1 MNLNNLR
8 YNYQHMGSDIDKYQG
23 DERETINAKLAKQK
37 ESADKDVTEGD
48 NVHVKPKENTNAIT
62 NRVEDESSVTINFKI
77 ASGATV
83 DPNAP
88 VITNIVKASEVTHDQ
103 QQLVQLQPKEVE
115 SITTGVV
122 AGVLNPAAPGNGNAI
137 SVTNPKSK
145 GTGGDELM
153 LVKGQA
159 KLTRDVPA
167 SIALARIY
175 NAVNPVVQARQM
187 SDSHDKAGQTPIAAR
202 YVSVAEGIK
211 DDQSERKAAGQ
222 ATNSRTGHVC
232 DASSKSIAAKDHVV
246 KQQVGTAGDRA
257 LTPVIPTTR
266 QQHATSQVGKSD
278 GVTTANSCAQN
289 NAATTPEVGVQ
300 TKDKW
305 TVVIRSPTKRNVA
318 PGVKNQQQNMSVPT
332 ARQTASKVVTSPNSF
347 EAVAEEVN
355 VGVNSLTVKDTRFIQ
370 QITPYISSSKQDQ
383 SSENL
388 SKKLGV

>member
-23 DERETINAKLAKQK
+23 DEREILNAKLAKQK

-62 NRVEDESSVTINFKI
+62 KRVEDESSVTRNFKI

-88 VITNIVKASEVTHDQ
+88 
-103 QQLVQLQPKEVE
+103 PKEVE
-115 SITTGVV
+115 SITTGIV

-159 KLTRDVPA
+159 KPTCDVPA

-175 NAVNPVVQARQM
+175 NAVNLVVQARQM
-187 SDSHDKAGQTPIAAR
+187 CDIHDKAGQTPIVVR
-202 YVSVAEGIK
+202 YVGIAEGIK
-211 DDQSERKAAGQ
+211 DDQSERKAVGQ
-222 ATNSRTGHVC
+222 ATNSRTGHV
-232 DASSKSIAAKDHVV
+232 
-246 KQQVGTAGDRA
+246 KQQVGTTGDRA
-257 LTPVIPTTR
+257 LTSVIPTTR

-278 GVTTANSCAQN
+278 GVTAANSCAQN
-289 NAATTPEVGVQ
+289 NAATTPEVGAQ
-300 TKDKW
+300 TGDKW
-305 TVVIRSPTKRNVA
+305 TVVMRSPTKRNAA

-332 ARQTASKVVTSPNSF
+332 ARQTASKAVTSPNSF
-347 EAVAEEVN
+347 EALAEEVN
-355 VGVNSLTVKDTRFIQ
+355 VGVNSLTVKDTTFMQ
-370 QITPYISSSKQDQ
+370 QITPCISSSKQDQ